1 MAISYS
7 IRADVIDINS
17 DAPGQADKLLVD
29 SNVWYW
35 MTYSQASYGM
45 DSWRQ
50 PLILIYPGYVNNAL
64 TAGAKLFYCGLALA
78 ELAHLIEKTEHQI
91 FNAALNLKEFRH
103 NYPQARAKVVA
114 EVQAGWAQVRSIAKS
129 ISFKLNQRTSD
140 SALQRF
146 QQASVDGYDLFLLEV
161 MFQQN
166 TLCIL
171 TDDGD
176 FATVAGIQVFTAN
189 RNVLAA
195 ASAQGKLRV
204 R

>member
-1 MAISYS
+1 MAIGYL

-17 DAPGQADKLLVD
+17 DVPGRGDKLLVD

-45 DSWRQ
+45 DSWRL
-50 PLILIYPGYVNNAL
+50 PLISIYPGYVNNAL
-64 TAGAKLFYCGLALA
+64 AAGAKLFYCGLSLA

-91 FNAALNLKEFRH
+91 FNVTLKPKEFRH

-114 EVQAGWAQVRSIAKS
+114 EVQAAWGQVISIAKS
-129 ISFKLNQRTSD
+129 LSFKLNQKTSD
-140 SALQRF
+140 SALLRF
-146 QQASVDGYDLFLLEV
+146 PQAPVDGYDLFLLEA
-161 MFQQN
+161 MSQQN
-166 TLCIL
+166 KLSIL

-176 FATVAGIQVFTAN
+176 FATIAGIQVFTAN
-189 RNVLAA
+189 RNVIAA
-195 ASAQGKLRV
+195 AGSQGKLRV